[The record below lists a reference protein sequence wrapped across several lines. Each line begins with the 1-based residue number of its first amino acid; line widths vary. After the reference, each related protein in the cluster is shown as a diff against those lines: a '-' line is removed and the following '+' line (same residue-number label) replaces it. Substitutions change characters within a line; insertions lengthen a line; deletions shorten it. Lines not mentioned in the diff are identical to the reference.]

1 MRKIIETIL
10 LFIFCLILT
19 TTSVKAES
27 EACKITLSADKTSL
41 KPGEEVT
48 ITLLMEE
55 ITNSAGI
62 YELQTM
68 LDFPEDVFEVQT
80 FMDEQLGGELV
91 YNGGNDTDSSITNPW
106 YLMIEEN
113 VLAGVSLNSQKQS
126 QVVGRITLK
135 VKNSAGST
143 TAKIKLSETL
153 VSDENGGEYEI
164 ADSNEISLQI
174 SASSQVTGNQIGNEI
189 DNKIKPQNKVQTENK
204 ATGEAPYTGAEDY
217 IPFVFIGII
226 ISVMA
231 YINYKKYK
239 NI

>member
-80 FMDEQLGGELV
+80 FMDEQLGEELV
-91 YNGGNDTDSSITNPW
+91 YNGGEDTDSSITNPW

-113 VLAGVSLNSQKQS
+113 VLVGATLNSQKQS

-135 VKNSAGST
+135 VKEDAGST
-143 TAKIKLSETL
+143 IAKVKLAETL
-153 VSDENGGEYEI
+153 VFDENGEEYQI

-174 SASSQVTGNQIGNEI
+174 TAPSQTTTNQNQTA
-189 DNKIKPQNKVQTENK
+189 NKIQPQNKVQTENK
-204 ATGEAPYTGAEDY
+204 ATGEAPYTGVEDY
-217 IPFVFIGII
+217 IPFIFIGII
-226 ISVMA
+226 ICVMA